1 MGGLKP
7 IGSEKL
13 HGNEKLQRIMEI
25 ANYKFATS
33 VKSDDNT
40 STEYRLKLADG
51 NSYEIVREKQGY
63 IIKKNITENVSDY
76 IEPMKN
82 RRYFNS
88 YSQALKKINL
98 MSKEM
103 NELYGNS
110 NGLELFGEAKS
121 FKLKVPKPKADLETP
136 PAAPTLPP
144 PSQTTPAPA
153 PSEPIPSPAPS
164 ADASST
170 PTPSPT
176 GNLPMGDSM
185 GAENTGGS
193 SPSEEPMDDVPM
205 DDEGNDDIEEPT
217 DDEET
222 DGKDPFRM
230 IQKLV
235 GKLTQKI
242 RKFPKDEEMT
252 AENVKYIINS
262 ILSALDLT
270 LLDEDDVEEIMT
282 KFENEEEGDEEDLP
296 DQEGNIED
304 EGPVED
310 EDMKEPEGEMTEYS
324 YRNRFRKRIGG
335 GLDNTE
341 NEMFGESLVDTIIS
355 SYFNP
360 ENEKI
365 MNEEKRFER
374 KKIIRENYKVNKLEV
389 ERLSE
394 STSQMRKALEFIKSY
409 PQAEVLGTTNK
420 KNMVIKLGNDQYK
433 ITPNGKFL

>member
-13 HGNEKLQRIMEI
+13 QGNDKLRRIMEI
-25 ANYKFATS
+25 ANYNFTTS
-33 VKSDDNT
+33 VKSDDNS

-63 IIKKNITENVSDY
+63 IIKKNITESISDY

-82 RRYFNS
+82 RRYFSS
-88 YSQALKKINL
+88 YSQALKKLNL

-103 NELYGNS
+103 NELYGNP

-121 FKLKVPKPKADLETP
+121 FKLKVPKPKADLE
-136 PAAPTLPP
+136 
-144 PSQTTPAPA
+144 
-153 PSEPIPSPAPS
+153 PSPAPS
-164 ADASST
+164 LAPAQPAPAPAPAPVDASST
-170 PTPSPT
+170 PTPPA
-176 GNLPMGDSM
+176 PMGDSSM
-185 GAENTGGS
+185 NTDTMEDPSGGE
-193 SPSEEPMDDVPM
+193 PSDEMPTDSEPTDEMPT
-205 DDEGNDDIEEPT
+205 DDEEGDDMDEPT
-217 DDEET
+217 DDEE

-262 ILSALDLT
+262 VLSALDLT
-270 LLDEDDVEEIMT
+270 LLDEDDVEEIMN
-282 KFENEEEGDEEDLP
+282 KFENEEEGDEENLP

-310 EDMKEPEGEMTEYS
+310 EIPTETDSEMKEYS

-335 GLDNTE
+335 GLDNSE
-341 NEMFGESLVDTIIS
+341 NEMFGESLVDAIIS

-360 ENEKI
+360 ETEK
-365 MNEEKRFER
+365 MTMLEKKMER
-374 KKIIRENYKVNKLEV
+374 KKLINEHYKTNKLEV

-394 STSQMRKALEFIKSY
+394 STSQMRKALEFLKSY
-409 PQAEVLGTTNK
+409 PQSEVLGTTNK
-420 KNMVIKLGNDQYK
+420 KNMVIKLGNEQYK
-433 ITPNGKFL
+433 ITPKGRLI